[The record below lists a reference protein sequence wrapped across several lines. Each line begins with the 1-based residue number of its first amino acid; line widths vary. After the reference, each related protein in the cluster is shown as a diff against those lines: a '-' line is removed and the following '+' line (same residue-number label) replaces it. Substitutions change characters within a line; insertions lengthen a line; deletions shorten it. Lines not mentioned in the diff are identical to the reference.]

1 MGEVMAQAVDELQRF
16 RLDGRVAIVT
26 GGTGGIGSRLCEALS
41 RVGARVVVHGRDAG
55 RAQAVAQRLRHED
68 GEAVASVAD
77 LTSRAEADR
86 MVEEAMTA
94 YGRVDVIVNTVGGGA
109 GGALYP
115 AESYPEAEWDRILD
129 LNLRSALLPT
139 QAAAR
144 AMIAGGNGGRVL
156 HFSSVRGQLGIDN
169 GVSAYVA
176 AKGAPDAPTRPQAT
190 AWGKHRVIAQELG
203 ISQAPLREAL
213 RDLEQLGCVVHE
225 PFRGCSVRE
234 LSIADLLEAFPV
246 RSALESVAAR
256 LAAEQITDEELERLA
271 ELIEEMRAGA
281 AAGDA
286 IAESAAGPA
295 FHAPIVA
302 AAPNALLSPPGEHP
316 PPP

>member
-1 MGEVMAQAVDELQRF
+1 MGGEVAQAADELQRF

-41 RVGARVVVHGRDAG
+41 RVGARVVVHGRDRE
-55 RAQAVAQRLRHED
+55 RAQAIAQRLQDED

-77 LTSRAEADR
+77 LTSRADADR
-86 MVEEAMTA
+86 MVEEAMAA

-115 AESYPEAEWDRILD
+115 AESYPEDEWDRILD

-169 GVSAYVA
+169 GFSAYVA
-176 AKGAPDAPTRPQAT
+176 AKGALDALTRQQAT
-190 AWGKHRVIAQELG
+190 EWAKHGITVNTISPTFVATAQAA
-203 ISQAPLREAL
+203 S
-213 RDLEQLGCVVHE
+213 
-225 PFRGCSVRE
+225 
-234 LSIADLLEAFPV
+234 LLA
-246 RSALESVAAR
+246 
-256 LAAEQITDEELERLA
+256 DEEFRAGLERRIPLHRIA
-271 ELIEEMRAGA
+271 ETDDVVGASLLLCADAGA
-281 AAGDA
+281 FITGQILTLDGGLTACQ
-286 IAESAAGPA
+286 
-295 FHAPIVA
+295 
-302 AAPNALLSPPGEHP
+302 
-316 PPP
+316 